1 VQRYGAQVLINLQLI
16 DARND
21 THVWADSFDRK
32 IESVFSLEREIAG
45 PVADAETRVRV
56 GQSAL
61 SGLSS
66 RKFPTG
72 SSIV

>member
-66 RKFPTG
+66 RKFPPG